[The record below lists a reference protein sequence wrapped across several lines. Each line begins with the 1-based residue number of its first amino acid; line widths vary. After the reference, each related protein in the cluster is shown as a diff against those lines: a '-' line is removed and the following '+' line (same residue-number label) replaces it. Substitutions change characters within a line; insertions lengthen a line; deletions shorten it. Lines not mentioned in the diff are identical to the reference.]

1 MKKIVQRDIQKLKV
15 DENIVEEQRL
25 GQGKNITFNFTIMRT
40 KMYFVN
46 NISIKK
52 NIRKR
57 NSFLTK
63 EKNSDLKFGS
73 DKTVRALIQVF
84 YTNAPINDAL
94 EFIVRATKLFYV
106 KDVLDRKKFYFPYR
120 YMKKQNYVK
129 NVYLQ
134 FFSQLFHFNNV
145 IFKIY

>member
-1 MKKIVQRDIQKLKV
+1 MKKIVQRDTQKV

-57 NSFLTK
+57 NSFLAK

-129 NVYLQ
+129 NVYL
-134 FFSQLFHFNNV
+134 
-145 IFKIY
+145 

>member
-52 NIRKR
+52 ILEKEIR
-57 NSFLTK
+57 F
-63 EKNSDLKFGS
+63 
-73 DKTVRALIQVF
+73 Q
-84 YTNAPINDAL
+84 
-94 EFIVRATKLFYV
+94 
-106 KDVLDRKKFYFPYR
+106 RKK
-120 YMKKQNYVK
+120 KI
-129 NVYLQ
+129 
-134 FFSQLFHFNNV
+134 V
-145 IFKIY
+145 I